1 MKLLEIE
8 IHNCSECPYLSYD
21 SDYGMSYNSG
31 YDCSKG
37 GFRIATDHGSEQADM
52 TKYMPDECPL
62 KDFSEIREEKINEI
76 LKN

>member
-1 MKLLEIE
+1 MKILNLE

-21 SDYGMSYNSG
+21 SDYEMSYNSG

-37 GFRIATDHGSEQADM
+37 GFRITDDNGPNQNMSE
-52 TKYMPDECPL
+52 YMPDECPL
-62 KDFSEIREEKINEI
+62 KDFSEIREEKINEV